1 MSTATFWRRRRML
14 TLVEVVEMILFILF
28 FNFLVMF
35 ELGLDI

>member
-1 MSTATFWRRRRML
+1 ML